1 MQNTED
7 VLIVREESDLRGFW
21 RAYERHHEGA
31 DPAEFGIERRC
42 AQVRFHRRDW
52 PCSASARLSIDG
64 QRRTYPV
71 THGLYGLVVR
81 PDR

>member
-1 MQNTED
+1 MLNPED

-21 RAYERHHEGA
+21 RAYERHHESA
-31 DPAEFGIERRC
+31 DPAEFGIERRS
-42 AQVRFHRRDW
+42 AQVRFHRSGW
-52 PCSASARLSIDG
+52 PRSASTRLTIDG
-64 QRRTYPV
+64 ERRTYPV